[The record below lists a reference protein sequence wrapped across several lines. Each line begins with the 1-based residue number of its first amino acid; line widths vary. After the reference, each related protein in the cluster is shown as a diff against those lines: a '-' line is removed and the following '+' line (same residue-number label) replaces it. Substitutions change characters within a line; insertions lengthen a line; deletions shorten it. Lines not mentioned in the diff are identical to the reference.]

1 MPGLSAEDAMSKR
14 KQWPLIAAV
23 ALSGIWIGMNA
34 TAQDPE
40 ASEADSAS
48 IAEESADAGEPA
60 AATELGAD
68 DPVLQTAEL
77 MPRAARS
84 LILDIA
90 ESSDRAIAVG
100 ERGHILV
107 SESRRDWRQIANV
120 PTRSTLTAVAA
131 VGNHAWAVG
140 HEGVIL
146 HSADG
151 GLSWTRQRVMP
162 FDKNN
167 TDLTNGAPLLD
178 VLFLDEQNGYAVG
191 AYSLML
197 VTHDGGQ
204 SWTQQNVLG
213 KSDDEILS
221 QQSEDNSTVNDE
233 NWTFDQDDLALD
245 EESDPHLN
253 AIARTDDGSFFMVA
267 ERGAA
272 FRSTDGAATWER
284 IQLPYEGSMF
294 GVIGFEGRHI
304 LCFGLRG
311 NVYESFDLGSSWHKI
326 ETGTTLSLMGG
337 DGFDAGGAVLVGANG
352 IVLSRPDASTAFRTS
367 AHPDGSV
374 LSSVVSLS
382 AAEFAVAG
390 ETGLSVFSN

>member
-1 MPGLSAEDAMSKR
+1 MSKR
-14 KQWPLIAAV
+14 SKFSLIAAV
-23 ALSGIWIGMNA
+23 AAMAVWAGMNA
-34 TAQDPE
+34 TAQDPAEAPVLDEAADVAEQAVDDDTKAPAEEIAE
-40 ASEADSAS
+40 ASVLA
-48 IAEESADAGEPA
+48 
-60 AATELGAD
+60 AD
-68 DPVLQTAEL
+68 DSVLQNAEI
-77 MPRAARS
+77 MPRAVNS
-84 LILDIA
+84 LMLDIA

-107 SESRRDWRQIANV
+107 SESRRGWRQIEKV
-120 PTRSTLTAVAA
+120 PTRSTLVAVSA
-131 VGNHAWAVG
+131 VGNKVWAVG

-151 GLSWTRQRVMP
+151 GLTWVRQRVAP
-162 FDKNN
+162 FDKNS

-178 VLFLDEQNGYAVG
+178 VLFTDESNGIAIG

-204 SWTQQNVLG
+204 TWNQQNVLG
-213 KSDDEILS
+213 KTDDEILT
-221 QQSEDNSTVNDE
+221 QQSEDNSVVNDD
-233 NWTFDQDDLALD
+233 NWTFDQEDLDLD

-253 AIARTDDGSFFMVA
+253 AIARTGDGSFFIVA

-272 FRSTDGAATWER
+272 FRSTDNAATWER

-294 GVIGFEGRHI
+294 GVIGFEGAHI

-311 NVYESFDLGSSWHKI
+311 NVYESPDLGTTWQKV

-337 DGFDAGGAVLVGANG
+337 DGFDNGGAVLVGANG
-352 IVLSRPDASTAFRTS
+352 IVLSRVNGTENFRTS
-367 AHPDGSV
+367 THPDGNV
-374 LSSVVSLS
+374 LASVVSLS